1 MEVHTSKE
9 FYQQIVLGPLL
20 CKVLGVKR
28 RKWVIIKRNE
38 NATGFNYDILKGKEH
53 FEEKTTLNMRMQ

>member
-1 MEVHTSKE
+1 MGVRNS
-9 FYQQIVLGPLL
+9 LL

-28 RKWVIIKRNE
+28 RKWVII
-38 NATGFNYDILKGKEH
+38 NYEILKVKEH